1 MNSSYKKTILLT
13 VFVMIA
19 IIIVGTYAWLS
30 YRTNETA
37 MVLTIGEIENVRVTL
52 SPYQINKK
60 MASVTSYTS
69 GAVTDVTAVNNSN
82 KNQHV
87 QLYYQINQIDSALA
101 ISSFKYVITKS
112 TNGGS
117 SYTSYSTGNFT
128 SASSNS
134 IKNILDESIPGNGTT
149 YMYKVYLFL
158 DGSTGNNS
166 SAAGK
171 VFNGE
176 LRADINSQSS
186 YMSVSTIL
194 LTSINSKAATVTQ
207 DGVYY
212 FDSNGNLD
220 YGTSN
225 NKINLNLTGDIPKG
239 NVSIWN
245 KKVIYSCFNYG
256 DLNYEYD
263 LQTGTVNVK
272 QMPCATERYQNLV
285 VNGDLSYSSNYN
297 LTSIGTYLDG
307 YLTKT
312 NSTSATVYET
322 NYVAVDPNKKYV
334 VGVDMKDNTAVATYY
349 VGFYEYDAN
358 KNTIGPNNVMY
369 IGNTLTTLARD
380 LKNGDTVVYLT
391 SLANWNVNTSTRT
404 YQRGF
409 IIWNYSDSTGYQY
422 PALTYSRK
430 YYGNYYNADTDVN
443 KTNNTITLKAAWNNG
458 TVPAGT
464 QLSQSSSGSTF
475 NYGGLS
481 SGKITTNW
489 ATYHSG
495 VITGINTSAS
505 VVNNKFRA
513 GTKFVKFAMIIN
525 YNKTANNTVDMKNFY
540 LKEVE

>member
-186 YMSVSTIL
+186 YMNVSTTL

-220 YGTSN
+220 YGTSS

-263 LQTGTVNVK
+263 LKTKKVNVRD
-272 QMPCATERYQNLV
+272 MPCAIERHQNLV

-297 LTSIGTYLDG
+297 LTAFGTYLDG
-307 YLTKT
+307 YLTRT
-312 NSTSATVYET
+312 SNTSATLMST
-322 NYVAVDPNKKYV
+322 DFIPIDPNKTYV
-334 VGVDMKDNTAVATYY
+334 IGMDLKSSNTTATYY
-349 VGFYEYDAN
+349 IGFSSYDVSKNSIDQYQVGYVN
-358 KNTIGPNNVMY
+358 
-369 IGNTLTTLARD
+369 NTLTYLTQD
-380 LKNGDTVVYLT
+380 LTSTDTVIHVN
-391 SLANWNVNTSTRT
+391 SLANWNVSTT
-404 YQRGF
+404 AAYRG
-409 IIWNYSDSTGYQY
+409 IIVWNYSDETGYLY
-422 PALTYSRK
+422 PSSTYSRNV
-430 YYGNYYNADTDVN
+430 YSGLYSDAATAVD
-443 KTNNTITLKAAWNNG
+443 KTNNLISLSSAWGKATL
-458 TVPAGT
+458 PAGT
-464 QLSQSSSGSTF
+464 YISQRNSTTGTYNYNVLSNKKVTTDWVTYSANVTGTGRTNNTFRSGTKYIKLMVLD
-475 NYGGLS
+475 N
-481 SGKITTNW
+481 
-489 ATYHSG
+489 
-495 VITGINTSAS
+495 
-505 VVNNKFRA
+505 NNKTS
-513 GTKFVKFAMIIN
+513 GTTSYF
-525 YNKTANNTVDMKNFY
+525 KNIY
-540 LKEVE
+540 IREI